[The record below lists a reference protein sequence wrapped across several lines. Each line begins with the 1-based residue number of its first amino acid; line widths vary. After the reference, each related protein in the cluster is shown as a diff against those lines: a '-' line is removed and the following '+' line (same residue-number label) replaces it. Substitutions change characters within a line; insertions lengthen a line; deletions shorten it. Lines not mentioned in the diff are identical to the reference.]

1 MSPHGFTN
9 SNRYFGFMVYTWNL
23 PSGYTCPGALE
34 CLAYA
39 DRQTGRIRNGTDQKF
54 RCYSASGER
63 YPAVRDK
70 AWANFEA
77 VARRTPD
84 QVANVLE
91 QCFPKSATHCRIHAG
106 GDFFSQ
112 DYFDGWLRF
121 VAGKPGVKF
130 WAFTKSV
137 PFWLAR
143 RDAIPTNLT
152 LQASYGGKHDA
163 LIDQH
168 GLKFA
173 KVVFSKEEANVLN
186 LRIDTDDTMAISG
199 AASFALLENATARKT
214 RTESSKAASG
224 PTLFNVNLE

>member
-1 MSPHGFTN
+1 MKHGFTS
-9 SNRYFGFMVYTWNL
+9 SNRYFGFKVHTWNL
-23 PSGYTCPGALE
+23 PSGYTCPGARE

-39 DRQTGRIRNGTDQKF
+39 DRHTGRIRNGEQQTFK
-54 RCYSASGER
+54 CYSASTER

-77 VARRTPD
+77 VVRKSPEE
-84 QVANVLE
+84 VAGVLSD
-91 QCFPKSATHCRIHAG
+91 CFPATATHCRIHAG

-112 DYFDGWLRF
+112 AYFDGWLQF
-121 VAGKPGVKF
+121 VAQKPAVKF

-143 RDAIPTNLT
+143 RDAVPVNLT

-173 KVVFSKEEANVLN
+173 KVVFSPQEATTLN
-186 LRIDTDDTMAISG
+186 LRIDLDDSLAMAGS
-199 AASFALLENATARKT
+199 APFALLENSVARKT
-214 RTESSKAASG
+214 KTASTG
-224 PTLFNVNLE
+224 AQAGTTLFVQGQ